1 MKTKYYLLLLVIISV
16 PPTYSQSSEINLTG
30 SLYTDSKMI
39 LEKNNVESL
48 PQLALQNEDKKSP
61 LLAGAL
67 SFVLPGAGEFY
78 NGEYLRAAIFVAI
91 EAAVITTAVIYNN
104 KAIKQTESFQNYAD
118 DYKNPDHNWSVV
130 KYAEYLNSQQT
141 DPDKLVQINP
151 NESLPP
157 WERVNWAQL
166 NAAERAGDGTHSLP
180 PHGTQQYYELI
191 GKYHEYIP
199 GWTKGED
206 IVNPPKEMLDYS
218 KMRGKAND
226 LYNVSSKAVIGIYIN
241 HFLSILDAVWVTV
254 NHNKS
259 LAVKMRMEEKYY
271 ADRMELVPTLKF
283 SLSF

>member
-1 MKTKYYLLLLVIISV
+1 MKIK
-16 PPTYSQSSEINLTG
+16 
-30 SLYTDSKMI
+30 SLR
-39 LEKNNVESL
+39 
-48 PQLALQNEDKKSP
+48 

-78 NGEYLRAAIFVAI
+78 NGDYIRAAIFVAI

-104 KAIKQTESFQNYAD
+104 KGIKQTESFQNYAD
-118 DYKNPDHNWSVV
+118 DYKNPDHHWSVV

-151 NESLPP
+151 DESLPP

-166 NAAERAGDGTHSLP
+166 NAAEQAGNGTHSLP
-180 PHGTQQYYELI
+180 LHGTQQYYELI

-199 GWTKGED
+199 GWTTGND

-226 LYNVSSKAVIGIYIN
+226 YYNVSSKAVIGIYIN
-241 HFLSILDAVWVTV
+241 HFLSILDAVWLTV

-259 LAVKMRMEEKYY
+259 LAVKMRMEQNYY
-271 ADRMELVPTLKF
+271 GDRMDLVPTLKF